1 MSKFWLLLLLV
12 AAFQFAHSYPA
23 AEYELD
29 ETTNDEVRQFIGD
42 GYFEDEGDDGDEE
55 RFKIKP
61 GKVLDK
67 VGKIV
72 GKVIKQLKKVSAV
85 AKLAMK
91 KGAALLKKMGVK
103 ISPLKCEEK
112 TCKSCVIFKIPTENS
127 FCLTIRFMKT
137 NIATYLVVA
146 GEINR
151 KSKFEE
157 KLKLGNMPRCVNVEG
172 FIGKV
177 CMKGIEGHAKSSS
190 GQANV
195 NFCLGLVA
203 EKFGVGAKLCGIYA
217 NKKVRVKVSP
227 QLFPGATS
235 LDGDIV
241 KLDDNGEDA
250 TTLDVDEVEID

>member
-12 AAFQFAHSYPA
+12 AAFQFAHSYA
-23 AEYELD
+23 AVED
-29 ETTNDEVRQFIGD
+29 ESTNDEARQFIGD

-55 RFKIKP
+55 RLKIKP
-61 GKVLDK
+61 GKVFDK
-67 VGKIV
+67 FGKLV
-72 GKVIKQLKKVSAV
+72 GKVVKQLKKVSLA
-85 AKLAMK
+85 AKAIMK
-91 KGAALLKKMGVK
+91 KGAKLLKNLGVK

-112 TCKSCVIFKIPTENS
+112 TCKSCVIFKLPVENT

-146 GEINR
+146 GEMNR

-157 KLKLGNMPRCVNVEG
+157 KLKLGNMPRCLNVGG
-172 FIGKV
+172 FLGKV
-177 CMKGIEGHAKSSS
+177 CLKAIEGHAKSSS

-195 NFCLGLVA
+195 NFCLGVVA
-203 EKFGVGAKLCGIYA
+203 EKYGVGAKFCGVYA
-217 NKKVRVKVSP
+217 NKKVRVKISP

-235 LDGDIV
+235 VDGDIV

-250 TTLDVDEVEID
+250 TTVEVEEVEID